1 MPSETLWEMQEQ
13 TVAKHLV
20 LKYYLN
26 GWLQILGSW
35 HGRLVY
41 IDGFAGPGEYVDGE
55 PGSPLIALDC
65 VRRHKAS
72 GKLSRVEVV
81 LLLIE
86 SRADR
91 PEHLRNRLEREQWPA
106 DARYEVLTGTKDWQQ
121 CVDMAEESDRKLY
134 LHNLFKKQLK
144 VFGARYVVFFELWKG
159 NRHEYTI
166 YFATGHDKGCD
177 LMKQAIWQ
185 AESSGSYRLSGF
197 AGKQRTLFDAST
209 EPLAEQLRER
219 FGDKLTPIE
228 DIDAFVMSDE
238 TIYHKSHL
246 RQKTLQRLEKEGRIS
261 VNRPQG
267 GRGFPQDKGIKV
279 RFH

>member
-1 MPSETLWEMQEQ
+1 
-13 TVAKHLV
+13 
-20 LKYYLN
+20 
-26 GWLQILGSW
+26 
-35 HGRLVY
+35 
-41 IDGFAGPGEYVDGE
+41 
-55 PGSPLIALDC
+55 
-65 VRRHKAS
+65 
-72 GKLSRVEVV
+72 
-81 LLLIE
+81 
-86 SRADR
+86 
-91 PEHLRNRLEREQWPA
+91 
-106 DARYEVLTGTKDWQQ
+106 
-121 CVDMAEESDRKLY
+121 MAEESDRKLY